1 MPKISKFTKEQKK
14 KICKKT
20 GKCQYCPYH
29 GGENKGRQPKPDKH
43 KNKR

>member
-14 KICKKT
+14 RICKKT

-29 GGENKGRQPKPDKH
+29 DKENRKRRAKPDRY